1 MSNLAINDAG
11 DVIAFDGREWKPAP
25 MAQNDQGQKVVYNG
39 SAWQPLDQLLGASK
53 AAQGAERGKG
63 GGVDNFGR
71 SLARGA
77 SFGLADEIA
86 AAGDATVGP
95 AADWVLGKLGL
106 GKTNTSTAGSW
117 GERYNQNLAAERGQN
132 KAYDENFPVW
142 SGVGQV
148 AGNVAASV
156 PLLAAAP
163 ALTSVGPSVFGNAAK
178 MAAVGGTMGAV
189 QGFNEGEG
197 GFGDRVANSVVP
209 GAAGAVVGGA
219 LPIAGAAGRRF
230 METGMGR
237 SVSEKVV
244 SPLARK
250 MAGMM
255 GEATPIKSLSAA
267 AAAPDGNPGVFT
279 QIAENTGSAAQTGAV
294 RRLTTAL
301 QRSGMSP
308 DDVRARLRQL
318 GPEATLADV
327 EEQFF
332 SAARAANTMPGETKS
347 VARSVL
353 EGRARQAGNR
363 MTEVFNG
370 TEPAPSAFALRG
382 KGQAFDQN
390 LRAVGQ
396 RAYAAM
402 DDAGLKQTPELMA
415 LYENPD
421 VSAAITRIL
430 DAEKRTRIG
439 TTREPASPV
448 EIMHKVKQAIWDLG
462 FDGPNARSGPN
473 ASWYRDL
480 GTQYVDALKRANP
493 KLAEADK
500 LYSQAAS
507 LPEYFD
513 TGAKLLARDGASTS
527 AIEGSA
533 PALADMLSRANPQ
546 QVLAAR
552 SGATNAAR
560 SQAQESTRLAR
571 ALAQRIDESAP
582 VQSKLN
588 QLYGPDWA
596 RNITRQAA
604 AEKTFAKTENRL
616 LNSTS
621 TADKIAEVVGEGA
634 PAGLANVPA
643 GSVGSRLLDAIVGT
657 VNKITAANEPVRNV
671 IGRATLNMDPSEKE
685 RFLRLIADELARRQQ
700 ASPFSASLAGSSGS
714 LLPSNR

>member
-1 MSNLAINDAG
+1 MADYIVTGPDGQKYKLTADNDAAIQAAVQQMFG
-11 DVIAFDGREWKPAP
+11 GADVGEAT
-25 MAQNDQGQKVVYNG
+25 
-39 SAWQPLDQLLGASK
+39 
-53 AAQGAERGKG
+53 GAERGKG
-63 GGVDNFGR
+63 GGIDNFGR

-106 GKTNTSTAGSW
+106 GKTNTSTAQTW
-117 GERYNQNLAAERGQN
+117 GERYDQNLAAERGQN

-142 SGVGQV
+142 SGAGQI

-163 ALTSVGPSVFGNAAK
+163 ALTATGPSLMVNAAK
-178 MAAVGGTMGAV
+178 MAGVGGVMGGV
-189 QGFNEGEG
+189 QGFNEGED
-197 GFGDRVANSVVP
+197 GFLNRLGSAAVP
-209 GAAGAVVGGA
+209 AAAGAVIGG
-219 LPIAGAAGRRF
+219 LMPIAGAAGQRF
-230 METGMGR
+230 METAPGR
-237 SVSEKVV
+237 ALSEKVV

-250 MAGMM
+250 MARTM
-255 GEATPIKSLSAA
+255 GDAPVAKSLSAA
-267 AAAPDGNPGVFT
+267 APDGSPGLMGPPNPPSYFT
-279 QIAENTGSAAQTGAV
+279 QVADSTQNAAESGAV

-301 QRSGMSP
+301 QRSGLTP
-308 DDVRARLRQL
+308 DDVRAQGARL
-318 GPEATLADV
+318 GPEYTFADV
-327 EEQFF
+327 DPQFL
-332 SAARAANTMPGETKS
+332 SAARSANTMPGETKS
-347 VARSVL
+347 FAKSVL
-353 EGRARQAGNR
+353 EGRDRQAGTR
-363 MTEVFNG
+363 LTKAFEG
-370 TEPAPSAFALRG
+370 SEPPPSAFALRG
-382 KGQAFDQN
+382 EGQAFDQN

-415 LYENPD
+415 LYENPE
-421 VSAAITRIL
+421 VSAAITRIM

-462 FDGPNARSGPN
+462 FDGPNARPGPN

-500 LYSQAAS
+500 LYAQAAS
-507 LPEYFD
+507 LPEFFD
-513 TGAKLLARDGASTS
+513 AGAGLLARDGASTA
-527 AIEGSA
+527 AIEKSA
-533 PALADMLSRANPQ
+533 PALADMLKGANQ
-546 QVLAAR
+546 QQALAAR

-582 VQSKLN
+582 VQDKLN

-604 AEKTFAKTENRL
+604 AERRFAE
-616 LNSTS
+616 TS
-621 TADKIAEVVGEGA
+621 NEILRGSKTADKIAEVVADGI
-634 PAGLANVPA
+634 PVPA
-643 GSVGSRLLDAIVGT
+643 GSVGSRLLDAVVGT
-657 VNKITAANEPVRNV
+657 VNKLTAANEPVRNV
-671 IGRATLNMDPSEKE
+671 IGRATLQMNPSEKE
-685 RFLRLIADELARRQQ
+685 RFLRMMAAELARRQQ
-700 ASPFSASLAGSSGS
+700 ASPLAASLAGSSGANLS
-714 LLPSNR
+714 PSNR